1 MAFARLYVT
10 IVAEDSGGNLHE
22 VVASLG
28 DPIGGPAVTGS
39 VYRTRV
45 VVAAGAIATLFTT
58 DNLAD
63 FNLMVVTSTTSNV
76 FAEITTDVNGG
87 VGTELATVELSSKV
101 PYILASNRSYANY
114 TANFAGGSVD
124 AIERVRVKNTGSVP
138 ATVEIFAMT

>member
-1 MAFARLYVT
+1 MAFARLYVAV
-10 IVAEDSGGNLHE
+10 VAEDSGGKVHE
-22 VVASLG
+22 VVAALG

-39 VYRTRV
+39 VYQTRV
-45 VVAAGAIATLFTT
+45 VVAAGATTTLFTT

-63 FNLMVVTSTTSNV
+63 FNLMVITSTASNV
-76 FAEITTDVNGG
+76 FAELTTDVSGG
-87 VGTELATVELSSKV
+87 VGTELATIELSSKV

>member
-1 MAFARLYVT
+1 MAFVRAYVT
-10 IVAEDSGGNLHE
+10 VVAEDSGGNLHE
-22 VVASLG
+22 VVAALG
-28 DPIGGPAVTGS
+28 DPIAGPAVTGS

-45 VVAAGAIATLFTT
+45 VVAAGAIATLFTA

-63 FNLMVVTSTTSNV
+63 FNLMVITSTTSNV
-76 FAEITTDVNGG
+76 FAEFTTDVSGG
-87 VGTELATVELSSKV
+87 VGTELATIELSSKI

-114 TANFAGGSVD
+114 SANFAGGSVD

>member
-1 MAFARLYVT
+1 MAFVRAYVT
-10 IVAEDSGGNLHE
+10 VVAEDSGGNLHE
-22 VVASLG
+22 VVGALG
-28 DPIGGPAVTGS
+28 DPIAGPAVTGS

-45 VVAAGAIATLFTT
+45 VVAAGAIATLFTA

-63 FNLMVVTSTTSNV
+63 FNLMVITSTTSNV
-76 FAEITTDVNGG
+76 FAEFTTDVSGG
-87 VGTELATVELSSKV
+87 VGTELATIELSSKI

-114 TANFAGGSVD
+114 SANFAGGSVD